1 MRLMHVASVA
11 VLLGLALGARAQDAE
26 RGRDLYE
33 TYCLDCHYERVHQ
46 RPRAR
51 SQVQNLSDL
60 RDMVASRATLTKYR
74 FSLDEKED
82 VVQYLN
88 QTYYRFRK

>member
-1 MRLMHVASVA
+1 MRILSA
-11 VLLGLALGARAQDAE
+11 VPLVFMPLAALAQDAE
-26 RGRDLYE
+26 RGKLLYD
-33 TYCLDCHYERVHQ
+33 TYCTDCHYERVHQ
-46 RPRAR
+46 RSRAR
-51 SQVQNLSDL
+51 SEVQDLSQL

-88 QTYYRFRK
+88 RSYYKFSK